1 MENLRTE
8 LHNMI
13 DKLQED
19 KLQKVYELLQ
29 DTEYPDELKEILDNE
44 FEEYQRTGEAVSK
57 EEVDKTIQAILSK
70 K

>member
-19 KLQKVYELLQ
+19 KLLEVYELLQ
-29 DTEYPDELKEILDNE
+29 DTDYPDELKEILDNE

-57 EEVDKTIQAILSK
+57 KEVDKIINAILAK
-70 K
+70 